1 MVDLNA
7 LRGKIAERGLSQR
20 MVAEKLGITE
30 KTFYSKMKTG
40 NFSVMEAERIAQ
52 ILEIETPGSIF
63 FRKEVT
69 YQDT

>member
-20 MVAEKLGITE
+20 MVAKRLGITE
-30 KTFYSKMKTG
+30 KTFYQKMKTG
-40 NFSVMEAERIAQ
+40 NFTLTEAEKIAQ
-52 ILEIETPGSIF
+52 ILEIDAPGSVF

-69 YQDT
+69 